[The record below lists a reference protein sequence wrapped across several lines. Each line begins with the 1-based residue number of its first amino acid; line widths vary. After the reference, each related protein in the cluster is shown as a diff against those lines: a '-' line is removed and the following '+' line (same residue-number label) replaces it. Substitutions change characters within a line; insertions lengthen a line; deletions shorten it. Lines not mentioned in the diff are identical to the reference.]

1 MTPKALTSHKK
12 TLHGLVVSDKMQL
25 TAVVS
30 VQRFVK
36 HPKYKKF
43 QKQTKRYKAH
53 NPENKAKMGDT
64 VTIEECRPMSK
75 DKHFQIISITPASAG
90 E

>member
-1 MTPKALTSHKK
+1 MTTSTSTGHKK
-12 TLHGLVVSDKMQL
+12 RLSGVVVSDKMQL
-25 TAVVS
+25 TAVVAIS
-30 VQRFVK
+30 RFVK

-43 QKQTKRYKAH
+43 QTFTKRYKAH
-53 NPENKAKMGDT
+53 NPENKAKMGDS

-75 DKHFQIISITPASAG
+75 DKHFQIVEITPAVTG